1 MRSATTNAQSRPS
14 GDLRLTSRTP
24 ARLSTREAMSKQR
37 LDQRGYWDETLSM
50 SNQEIDAY
58 LVRLD
63 EPQRST
69 LRELRQSIMEI
80 VPEAEQGI
88 AYGIPAFRLQ
98 GKVVAGFAAFKQH
111 CSYFPHSESVLTA
124 LSDDVEAYVI
134 SKGTLRFPL
143 DAPLP
148 KSLVKKLLTLRI
160 DEEFKN
166 GVPGR

>member
-1 MRSATTNAQSRPS
+1 
-14 GDLRLTSRTP
+14 
-24 ARLSTREAMSKQR
+24 
-37 LDQRGYWDETLSM
+37 
-50 SNQEIDAY
+50 
-58 LVRLD
+58 
-63 EPQRST
+63 
-69 LRELRQSIMEI
+69 MEI